1 MGFKFAVLG
10 QIQDSATYFFHKGVK
25 PVIYLACSFELFSV
39 QVMIAKEAS
48 LNEPQSHKIL
58 WSDLVSVMKTS
69 HISHQNQKEKLGIF
83 HMISS

>member
-25 PVIYLACSFELFSV
+25 PGIYLACSFELFSV

-48 LNEPQSHKIL
+48 LNEPQSHKIFFFSL
-58 WSDLVSVMKTS
+58 SDLVSVMKTS
-69 HISHQNQKEKLGIF
+69 HISHQNQK
-83 HMISS
+83 